1 MNKIIRFSALMA
13 MLVLVSILHS
23 CKEDPPPA
31 PNNAYSTLKTYMVS
45 NNLDLPAMLSAW
57 VVDPFSTT
65 GTPAGVVDEATST
78 VPGYTV
84 YDLRSAADFATN
96 HIKNA
101 KNVAL
106 KDVITTTE
114 TLALA
119 KDAKILVVCYTGQ
132 TAGQAVMALRLLGW
146 KNAQVLKWGMAGWN
160 STYQGPWVSNSGFV
174 TPANGDLAV
183 GNANW
188 VTSAAPALATNA
200 EPSWTSTS
208 TDGAAILK
216 ERVQAVLNAGFST
229 ADGKAVLDA
238 PANYTIVNYWSAA
251 DYSALGHYAGAFNIP
266 VISLANDF
274 NKGFDPAKE
283 TLIYCWTG
291 QTSSM
296 ASFWMNVLGYKTKGI
311 GFGAN
316 RMIYSNLKTAGK
328 TIYKGPKAWT
338 VTNQ

>member
-1 MNKIIRFSALMA
+1 MKKIIQSYALLA
-13 MLVLVSILHS
+13 MLVLVSMLHA
-23 CKEDPPPA
+23 CKEDPPPT
-31 PNNAYSTLKTYMVS
+31 PDNAYSTLKSYMVANS
-45 NNLDLPAMLSAW
+45 LDLPAMLSTW

-96 HIKNA
+96 RIKNA
-101 KNVAL
+101 QNVAL
-106 KDVITTTE
+106 KDVITKTE

-160 STYQGPWVSNSGFV
+160 ATYQGPWVSNSGFS
-174 TPANGDLAV
+174 TAANGDLAV
-183 GNANW
+183 GHANW
-188 VTSAAPALATNA
+188 VTTAAPATGSFA

-229 ADGKAVLDA
+229 ADGSAVLTT

-251 DYSALGHYAGAFNIP
+251 DYAALGHYNGAFNIP
-266 VISLANDF
+266 VISLASDLV
-274 NKGFDPAKE
+274 KGFDPSKE

-316 RMIYSNLKTAGK
+316 RMIYSALKTANK